1 MRRVKRR
8 SLDVLMRETTI
19 LGAYKQGVEKLG
31 LSHEEATE
39 RARDINY
46 DVNFDYSAANALL
59 MIRAGSVATQQM
71 FRFQKYPS
79 TENLKQ
85 TYR

>member
-1 MRRVKRR
+1 MRKTV
-8 SLDVLMRETTI
+8 I
-19 LGAYKQGVEKLG
+19 LGTYKQGVEKLG
-31 LSHEEATE
+31 LSHEEAME

-46 DVNFDYSAANALL
+46 DVNFDYSAANVSL

-79 TENLKQ
+79 TEI
-85 TYR
+85 